1 MANKGE
7 MSELYT
13 LFRLAAERSLQLAN
27 VDFEAIPDT
36 FIEIKEVIREGKD
49 GKLEAIPDEDGVV
62 HILLDGVE
70 KFELSQS
77 RMGEL
82 ADITFRS
89 MITDGNYEQAELFLD
104 EADCSRVKSD
114 SSSKT
119 DITLRVHD
127 ARSGTDPVVR
137 YSIKSDVGQKSTLY
151 NATPGAMFT
160 YEIKGE
166 MNDEL
171 MKKINAFQNDSVV
184 EDSEI
189 TTKTRGK
196 VKKKF
201 AYLADKGFKL
211 EFVPDESPFISNL
224 MYVDSGFP
232 KVLAEMTALYYS
244 KARLTDIHKITDMVI
259 ESNPL
264 HVPIAIA
271 RNFYVYKVR
280 QFLEL
285 AALGMTQGTP
295 WNIRE
300 SVTGGIILVKR
311 NGDIVCYH
319 LFDRDEFQNHLFQF
333 AKIDTP
339 STSRHNPSQIW
350 KTVDGKYRIS
360 VAMQIKLD
368 KTKGEIAIG

>member
-280 QFLEL
+280 QFLE
-285 AALGMTQGTP
+285 
-295 WNIRE
+295 
-300 SVTGGIILVKR
+300 S
-311 NGDIVCYH
+311 
-319 LFDRDEFQNHLFQF
+319 
-333 AKIDTP
+333 
-339 STSRHNPSQIW
+339 
-350 KTVDGKYRIS
+350 
-360 VAMQIKLD
+360 
-368 KTKGEIAIG
+368 

>member
-1 MANKGE
+1 M
-7 MSELYT
+7 
-13 LFRLAAERSLQLAN
+13 AN

-49 GKLEAIPDEDGVV
+49 GKLEVVPDESGTIRVF
-62 HILLDGVE
+62 LDGVE
-70 KFELSQS
+70 KFEISQS
-77 RMGEL
+77 RMTEL
-82 ADITFRS
+82 ANLTFQD
-89 MITDGNYEQAELFLD
+89 MIKNGNYEQAEMFLED
-104 EADCSRVKSD
+104 ADCSRVKSD
-114 SSSKT
+114 SSTKT
-119 DITLRVHD
+119 DITLRIHD
-127 ARSGTDPVVR
+127 ARSGIEPIVR

-160 YEIKGE
+160 YEIKGD
-166 MNDEL
+166 MNDDL
-171 MKKINAFQNDSVV
+171 MKKINAFQNNSVV
-184 EDSEI
+184 EDSEVA
-189 TTKTRGK
+189 TKTRGK

-201 AYLADKGFKL
+201 AYLEDKGFEL

-244 KARLTDIHKITDMVI
+244 RARLTDIHKITDMVI
-259 ESNPL
+259 ERNPL
-264 HVPIAIA
+264 HVPTAIA
-271 RNFYVYKVR
+271 RNFYIYKVR

-300 SVTGGIILVKR
+300 SITGGIILVKR

-360 VAMQIKLD
+360 VAMQVKLD
-368 KTKGEIAIG
+368 KAKEEMAIE